1 MKKAFLIISSLI
13 IFSLVSVSAMADDD
27 NGECIVGQVNGMS
40 LAEEFGTG
48 TGDVTR
54 CMKKTDHV
62 KVIMQINKAC
72 RDTTIITNPIN
83 GAPQLENHARS
94 CGSNRGYGV
103 AQLKNMIKDYKITH
117 GIEAKKIDLSVVV
130 HGGGGTM
137 LLDMPWNKLKPAVQ
151 ALMAD
156 GVKFYFCM
164 NTVRGMARK
173 MSLTSAELVSKV
185 IPGVEYV
192 TAGLTAV
199 ADFQEV
205 GYNYVQP

>member
-1 MKKAFLIISSLI
+1 MFGLI
-13 IFSLVSVSAMADDD
+13 SVPAMADDD
-27 NGECIVGQVNGMS
+27 DDNKGECIVGQVNEMS
-40 LAEEFGTG
+40 LADEFGA
-48 TGDVTR
+48 DVPNITR
-54 CMKKTDHV
+54 CLKETGEV
-62 KVIMQINKAC
+62 KLVMQINKAC
-72 RDTTIITNPIN
+72 RDTTVVSTNT
-83 GAPQLENHARS
+83 GYRLENHARS
-94 CGSNRGYGV
+94 CGDNRGYGI

-117 GIEAKKIDLSVVV
+117 NIEAEKIDLRIVV

-137 LLDMPWNKLKPAVQ
+137 LLDMPWNKLKPAVK

-173 MSLTSAELVSKV
+173 MGLTSSQLVSKV